1 MARTNE
7 YRETVQRNHMTRSL
21 PKSAQVFVGA
31 VAAVSLVPVIAGGL
45 QWQAQN
51 PLLTLSLLAA
61 AVLTSKMKVKLPGL
75 TSTMSVNLPF
85 LLLAIAEL
93 NLLEASLVAAAAG
106 LAQTLGG
113 ENRPE
118 FVKVLFNTCTLT
130 NAAAASYVVF
140 HHAGSEGKLTMV
152 ALWTAAAAVYFLAN
166 TIPVATIIALSSG
179 QKASKVWSDF
189 FMWTFPC
196 YVLGTGVAA
205 IAMSAQSLVNWQAL
219 LPMVA
224 VAYGVYRSYT
234 MYASR
239 MEAEAPVRAMAAGA
253 GH

>member
-1 MARTNE
+1 
-7 YRETVQRNHMTRSL
+7 MTRSL

>member
-1 MARTNE
+1 
-7 YRETVQRNHMTRSL
+7 MTRSL

-45 QWQAQN
+45 QWQAHN

-61 AVLTSKMKVKLPGL
+61 TVLTSKMKVKLPGL

-85 LLLAIAEL
+85 LLLAIAQL

-113 ENRPE
+113 DNRPE

-140 HHAGSEGKLTMV
+140 HHAGSEGKLTTV
-152 ALWTAAAAVYFLAN
+152 ALWTAAAAAMYFLAN
-166 TIPVATIIALSSG
+166 TIPVATIIALSTD

-205 IAMSAQSLVNWQAL
+205 IAMSVQTFVAWQAL

-239 MEAEAPVRAMAAGA
+239 MEAEAPVRAMAASA